1 MHFAQDTSILQGH
14 SKSVF
19 QEKKKT
25 EKRKTKK
32 LIELQHRECIS

>member
-19 QEKKKT
+19 TKKKT